1 MISVSL
7 AGGVGE
13 REESGTFRLKGTR
26 FQLHITTDQFDRT
39 LLNIYS
45 ALYMCVVGEARELP
59 FPGSM
64 PAQSR

>member
-26 FQLHITTDQFDRT
+26 FQLRITTDQFDRT
-39 LLNIYS
+39 Y
-45 ALYMCVVGEARELP
+45 
-59 FPGSM
+59 
-64 PAQSR
+64 